1 MPLNHTEEVC
11 ADGYACR
18 WFGTNLGEKNEKAG
32 SKRAIDSSVVGRYMQ
47 TTNQPAAPSD
57 LTAPDDDLPVTKKA
71 KRKGAGFG
79 NFEGW

>member
-1 MPLNHTEEVC
+1 M
-11 ADGYACR
+11 
-18 WFGTNLGEKNEKAG
+18 GEKNEKAG
-32 SKRAIDSSVVGRYMQ
+32 SKRAIDSTVVGRYMQ
-47 TTNQPAAPSD
+47 TTSQTAALPE